1 MRIRKQATFDGVWTL
16 FVGDHLCISD
26 LSEAEADALAAAFA
40 SISDGGD

>member
-16 FVGDHLCISD
+16 YVGDCLCISD

-40 SISDGGD
+40 SISDRGD